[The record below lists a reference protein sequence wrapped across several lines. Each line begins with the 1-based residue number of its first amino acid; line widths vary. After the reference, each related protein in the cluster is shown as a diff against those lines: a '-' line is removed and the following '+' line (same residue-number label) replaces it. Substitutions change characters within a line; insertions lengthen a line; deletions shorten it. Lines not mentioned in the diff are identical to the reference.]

1 MMRIIPVV
9 FLLLGCGLTAPAQ
22 RTSRVT
28 KAKRTPTAQL
38 QETNAKLYQQML
50 PAAAKVMFFDSLVV
64 NKSEFL
70 KYLPVS
76 KEVGTLTINNPNADF
91 ANRMGSYQNEFGD
104 RRVMA
109 QGDSA
114 SSLLYT
120 QTLVGD
126 QWGKKNAISDF
137 DPNTY
142 SHQNYPFLASDG
154 VTLYFSACG
163 PESLGKRDIFM
174 SGFDSDNAQ
183 WYKPQNCGLPFNS
196 TANDYL
202 LVIDDLDSLGWLV
215 SDRYQP
221 EGKVCI
227 YSFVPTASRQSF
239 DNDGL
244 SDVQL
249 RHYADL
255 RSIRNTWKF
264 GDRKKAVARR
274 DALLRRINAKLQA
287 AEGMAF
293 VVNDHWVITSPM
305 QFRNPQSRELYKQ
318 VMELK
323 VMIAQT
329 QAKLDAARTAYHNG
343 NRGVAD
349 TIVLMEQQL
358 PQQKADLH
366 TVEQKIRQL
375 ELKHNQ

>member
-1 MMRIIPVV
+1 MRKITSII
-9 FLLLGCGLTAPAQ
+9 FLLLGCALAASAQ
-22 RTSRVT
+22 RNARVVKT
-28 KAKRTPTAQL
+28 KRTAAVQR
-38 QETNAKLYQQML
+38 QETNSKLYQQML
-50 PAAAKVMFFDSLVV
+50 PATAKVMFFDSVVV
-64 NKSEFL
+64 NKSDFL
-70 KYLPVS
+70 DYLPVS
-76 KEVGTLTINNPNADF
+76 REIGTLTANAGADF

-104 RRVMA
+104 RRIVA

-114 SSLLYT
+114 ASRLYT

-126 QWGKKNAISDF
+126 QWSRKSVIADF
-137 DPNTY
+137 DPGSY

-163 PESLGKRDIFM
+163 PESLGRRDIFM
-174 SGFDSDNAQ
+174 SSFDSDNAQ

-227 YSFVPTASRQSF
+227 YSFAPTAARQSF

-244 SDVQL
+244 TDAQL

-255 RSIRNTWKF
+255 KSIRDTWKF
-264 GDRKKAVARR
+264 GNRKKALASR
-274 DALLRRINAKLQA
+274 DALLLRIKAKQQS

-293 VVNDHWVITSPM
+293 VVDDNTVINSPS
-305 QFRNPQSRELYKQ
+305 QFRNPQSRQLYRQ
-318 VMELK
+318 AVELK
-323 VMIAQT
+323 AIIAKT
-329 QAKLDAARTAYHNG
+329 LTGLDKARIAYHNG

-349 TIVLMEQQL
+349 SILRMERLL
-358 PQQKADLH
+358 PQQQADLH

-375 ELKHNQ
+375 ELTR

>member
-1 MMRIIPVV
+1 MRKITTII
-9 FLLLGCGLTAPAQ
+9 FLLLGCALAASAQ
-22 RTSRVT
+22 RNARVVKT
-28 KAKRTPTAQL
+28 KRTAAVQR
-38 QETNAKLYQQML
+38 QETNSKLYQQML
-50 PAAAKVMFFDSLVV
+50 PATAKVMFFDSVVV
-64 NKSEFL
+64 NKSDFL
-70 KYLPVS
+70 DYLPVS
-76 KEVGTLTINNPNADF
+76 REIGTLTANAGADF

-104 RRVMA
+104 RRIVA

-114 SSLLYT
+114 ASRLYT

-126 QWGKKNAISDF
+126 QWSRKSVIADF
-137 DPNTY
+137 DPGSY

-163 PESLGKRDIFM
+163 PESLGRRDIFM

-227 YSFVPTASRQSF
+227 YSFAPTAARQSF

-244 SDVQL
+244 TDAQL

-255 RSIRNTWKF
+255 KSIRDTWKF
-264 GDRKKAVARR
+264 GNRKKALASR
-274 DALLRRINAKLQA
+274 DALLLRIKAKQQS

-293 VVNDHWVITSPM
+293 VVDDNTVINSPS
-305 QFRNPQSRELYKQ
+305 QFRNPQSRQLYRQ
-318 VMELK
+318 AVELK
-323 VMIAQT
+323 AMIAKT
-329 QAKLDAARTAYHNG
+329 LTDLDKARIAYHNG

-349 TIVLMEQQL
+349 SILRMERLL
-358 PQQKADLH
+358 PQQQADLH

-375 ELKHNQ
+375 ELTR